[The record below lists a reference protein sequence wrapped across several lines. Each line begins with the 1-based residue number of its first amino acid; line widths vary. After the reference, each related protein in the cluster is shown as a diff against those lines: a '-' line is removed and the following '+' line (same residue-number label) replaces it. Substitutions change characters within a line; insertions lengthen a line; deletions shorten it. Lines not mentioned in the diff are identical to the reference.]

1 MKHLIILFSI
11 LLLAGCN
18 SEVNNLD
25 EELQPPKREFT
36 KNIERVFSNEFEQNL
51 ISSAESFYP
60 PRDSV
65 LNAAESWF
73 RDLIPD
79 TNYWFYDSFD
89 GIRIPYAIT
98 IDAINYYSDF
108 IDTLNAGLK
117 SIIYKAVF
125 KYKAEITYYTS
136 YTFEGVDPLTEIPLP
151 IISFEDVY
159 VVEMNL
165 SWDHYCGMECGL
177 YIKHKRI
184 VVLNSQGELLQIFY
198 DGKIPVAVS

>member
-18 SEVNNLD
+18 SEVNNLE

-51 ISSAESFYP
+51 ISNAESFYP

-184 VVLNSQGELLQIFY
+184 VVLNSQGELLQNFY